1 MANAYYWISAAV
13 IASVTIVI
21 RFLPF
26 LIFKNGQK
34 TPKLVEKLGQLLPY
48 SVMGMLVI
56 YCLKEIRF
64 TDLSGFLPELI
75 ASTVVCGI
83 YIWRKNTLISIIS
96 GTLCYMALVQF
107 IF

>member
-1 MANAYYWISAAV
+1 MTNAYYWISAAV

-26 LIFKNGQK
+26 LIFKSGQK

-48 SVMGMLVI
+48 SVMGMLVV
-56 YCLKEIRF
+56 YCLKEVRF

-75 ASTVVCGI
+75 ASTVVCSI

>member
-1 MANAYYWISAAV
+1 MTNAYYWISAAV

-26 LIFKNGQK
+26 LFFNNGQK

-75 ASTVVCGI
+75 ASTVVCSI

>member
-1 MANAYYWISAAV
+1 MTNAYYWISAAV

-26 LIFKNGQK
+26 HIFKNGQK

-48 SVMGMLVI
+48 SVMGMLVV

-75 ASTVVCGI
+75 ASTVVCSI